1 MKDAFYSSAPGADLH
16 IAPAPGLPRGL
27 RISSSEL
34 VEKFSRSAGPGGQG
48 VNTTDSR
55 VQLMFYPSASV
66 ALSPLQQAR
75 LGQRLG
81 DELVHGAIV
90 IAASE
95 YRSQYRN
102 RVAARARLSQILRE
116 AIGPPPRPR
125 RDTVATRGSQR
136 RRLAAKKQRGETKR
150 LRQNPTADS

>member
-16 IAPAPGLPRGL
+16 IAPAPGMPRGL
-27 RISSSEL
+27 RIRSSEL
-34 VEKFSRSAGPGGQG
+34 LEKFSRSAGPGGQG

-55 VQLMFYPSASV
+55 VQLLFYPSVSA
-66 ALSPLQQAR
+66 AFSPLQNAR
-75 LGQRLG
+75 LSQRLS
-81 DELVHGAIV
+81 DELIHGAIV

-102 RVAARARLSQILRE
+102 RVAARVRLSQILRE

-136 RRLAAKKQRGETKR
+136 RRLASKKRRGETKR
-150 LRQNPTADS
+150 LRRSPSADS

>member
-1 MKDAFYSSAPGADLH
+1 M
-16 IAPAPGLPRGL
+16 PRGL
-27 RISSSEL
+27 RIRSSEL
-34 VEKFSRSAGPGGQG
+34 IEKFSRSAGPGGQG

-55 VQLMFYPSASV
+55 VQLLFYPGESA
-66 ALSPLQQAR
+66 AFSPLQYAR
-75 LGQRLG
+75 LSQRLG
-81 DELVHGAIV
+81 DELIHDAIV

-102 RVAARARLSQILRE
+102 RVAARVRLSQILRE

-136 RRLAAKKQRGETKR
+136 RRLASKKRRGETKR
-150 LRQNPTADS
+150 LRRSPSADS